1 MAAAWWQDIESET
14 SRSTSFWP
22 IDAALGIEGLPQSA
36 TGQTALFTGVNALQ
50 LVGMH
55 ISAFPTQDLRDTIA
69 EHSFLKRAHEAGY
82 HVTFA
87 QRLQFRLLGIP
98 SPAP

>member
-1 MAAAWWQDIESET
+1 MAGHTVDQPQHL
-14 SRSTSFWP
+14 FWP

-36 TGQTALFTGVNALQ
+36 TGQTALFTGVNAPQ

-69 EHSFLKRAHEAGY
+69 KHSFLNVR
-82 HVTFA
+82 T
-87 QRLQFRLLGIP
+87 RLAIT
-98 SPAP
+98 